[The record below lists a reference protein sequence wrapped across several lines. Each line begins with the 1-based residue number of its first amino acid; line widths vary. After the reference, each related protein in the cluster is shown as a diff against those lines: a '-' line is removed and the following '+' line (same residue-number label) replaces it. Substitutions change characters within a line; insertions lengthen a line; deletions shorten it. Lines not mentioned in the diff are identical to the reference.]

1 MMRRFW
7 LRAFGQ
13 GRTITVV
20 LPSTREGMLMH
31 VLPKMALAALLLGS
45 TLAAPAFAASTGC
58 VPGAKL
64 AQGEGGPKSGGQLAQ
79 GEGGPK
85 SGGQLAQG
93 EGGPKSGGQ
102 LAQGEGGP
110 KSGGQLAQG
119 EGGPCE

>member
-1 MMRRFW
+1 MR
-7 LRAFGQ
+7 
-13 GRTITVV
+13 
-20 LPSTREGMLMH
+20 M
-31 VLPKMALAALLLGS
+31 LPKMALAALLLGS

-110 KSGGQLAQG
+110 KSGGQLAPGRGRTLRVTRPGRFAQQLWNL
-119 EGGPCE
+119 ERLQAS